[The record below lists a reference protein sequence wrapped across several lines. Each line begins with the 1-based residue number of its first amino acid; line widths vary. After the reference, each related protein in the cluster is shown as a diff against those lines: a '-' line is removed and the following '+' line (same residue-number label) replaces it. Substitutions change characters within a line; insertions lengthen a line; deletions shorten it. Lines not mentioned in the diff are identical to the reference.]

1 MTLKESKRFAKG
13 KYAIPKLFDE
23 ANKHHKEA
31 CAAWRG
37 ALENARK
44 SGEALVK
51 ARSYFPMRSRK
62 WRKWV
67 EDNFDG
73 AKSYETAKVY
83 MRIARK
89 WDDPRLVA
97 ARESGMKINSIVSV
111 LRVLKYQRLKDEDTA
126 KNLSPKEAIASMADA
141 GRDIL
146 RKDFAE
152 KLRNLSLVELEI
164 LTEGFEL
171 YFWPRLYTKLRDT
184 VCAVLGYDPDEDLVI
199 EKVDKRSLIR
209 YGKEYKLTKSAK
221 KTIDNIR
228 KVSEFE
234 QRLEEKKEARQKVQ
248 QVLNKDK
255 RRKMKSPLT

>member
-1 MTLKESKRFAKG
+1 MTSKESKRFAKG
-13 KYAIPKLFDE
+13 RYAIPKLFDK
-23 ANKHHKEA
+23 ANKHHQEA
-31 CAAWRG
+31 CTAWRG
-37 ALENARK
+37 ALEHAQK

-67 EDNFDG
+67 EDHFD
-73 AKSYETAKVY
+73 ASYETAKVY

-97 ARESGMKINSIVSV
+97 ARKSGINTNSIVSV
-111 LRVLKYQRLKDEDTA
+111 LRVLKYQQLKDEDTA
-126 KNLSPKEAIASMADA
+126 KNLSPKEAKASMA
-141 GRDIL
+141 RDDL

-171 YFWPRLYTKLRDT
+171 YFWPRLYTQLRDT
-184 VCAVLGYDPDEDLVI
+184 VCSVLGYDPDEDLVE
-199 EKVDKRSLIR
+199 EKFDKRSLTR
-209 YGKEYKLTKSAK
+209 YGKEYRLTKSAK

-228 KVSEFE
+228 KVSEYE

-248 QVLNKDK
+248 QAL
-255 RRKMKSPLT
+255 RTTL